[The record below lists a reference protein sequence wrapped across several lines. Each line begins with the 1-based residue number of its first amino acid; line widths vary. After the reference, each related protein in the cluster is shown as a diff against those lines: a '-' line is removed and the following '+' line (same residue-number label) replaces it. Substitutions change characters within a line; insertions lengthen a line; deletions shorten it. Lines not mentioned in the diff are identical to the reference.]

1 MKVTRIRSIVVVQQV
16 NRLPSPL
23 DLALVDLSTRVL
35 EFFVFCVRFDFE
47 KIITPKDTHQTDV
60 GTFTFTEDRPLNK
73 TPRELTRPAL
83 LLTSFFDLSM

>member
-23 DLALVDLSTRVL
+23 DLALVDLSTSAL
-35 EFFVFCVRFDFE
+35 YCVRFDYFE